1 MMVLILLT
9 SVNQD
14 LDSVNLGPNVMVNS
28 LLKPFREYAGTL
40 SFPSFAV
47 WGDIIWETSLVVAL
61 LAASD
66 NKSFLFLILACL
78 CLLT

>member
-1 MMVLILLT
+1 MVFTLDL
-9 SVNQD
+9 NQPD
-14 LDSVNLGPNVMVNS
+14 LDSVNLGPNFMVNS

-66 NKSFLFLILACL
+66 NKSFLFLIFGF
-78 CLLT
+78 TVTFG